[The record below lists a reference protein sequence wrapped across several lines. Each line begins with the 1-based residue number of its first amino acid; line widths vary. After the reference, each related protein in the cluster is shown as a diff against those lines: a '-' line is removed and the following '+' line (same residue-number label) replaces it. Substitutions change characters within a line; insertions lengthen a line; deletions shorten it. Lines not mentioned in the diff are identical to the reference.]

1 MARLARSAADGRS
14 IAAEVV
20 ERTPDVVYRYRIS
33 PPGFDYVSPAVTEV
47 TGYSPEEHYAD
58 PELGFKIVHPD
69 DYQRLRQVVASA
81 PDGSPFA
88 LRWIRK
94 DGRVIWTEQRNVPV
108 FDDDGQFVA
117 IDGVAREIPTPRGV
131 DGRLEVGGL
140 VIDRVEQRVFVDGSP
155 VHLTPA
161 EFRILRAL
169 AERDDVVSREEL
181 VRRLWGSNFTA
192 SGRACEV
199 HISNLRR
206 KVERDSRS
214 PERILTVRGLG
225 YRLVAA

>member
-1 MARLARSAADGRS
+1 MRSAADGRS

-20 ERTPDVVYRYRIS
+20 ERTPDVVYRYRIR
-33 PPGFDYVSPAVTEV
+33 PPGFEYVSPAVTEV

-58 PELGFKIVHPD
+58 PQLGFKIVHPD

-117 IDGVAREIPTPRGV
+117 IDGVAREIPTPRDV
-131 DGRLEVGGL
+131 EGRLEVGGL
-140 VIDRVEQRVFVDGSP
+140 VIDRVEQRVIVDGSP

-169 AERDDVVSREEL
+169 AERGDVVSRDEL
-181 VRRLWGSNFTA
+181 VRRLWGSHFTA